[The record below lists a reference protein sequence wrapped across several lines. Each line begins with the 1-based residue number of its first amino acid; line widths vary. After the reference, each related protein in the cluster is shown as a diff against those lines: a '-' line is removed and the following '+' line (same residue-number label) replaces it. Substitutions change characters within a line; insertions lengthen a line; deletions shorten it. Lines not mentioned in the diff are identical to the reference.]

1 MLPILKIGKLVKSES
16 HLVALLSLVVAV
28 GVREVDVTARVL
40 HHLLDIVS
48 PFADDM

>member
-1 MLPILKIGKLVKSES
+1 MRFGHELGRSES
-16 HLVALLSLVVAV
+16 HLVALLSLVVSV
-28 GVREVDVTARVL
+28 GIGEVDVTARVL